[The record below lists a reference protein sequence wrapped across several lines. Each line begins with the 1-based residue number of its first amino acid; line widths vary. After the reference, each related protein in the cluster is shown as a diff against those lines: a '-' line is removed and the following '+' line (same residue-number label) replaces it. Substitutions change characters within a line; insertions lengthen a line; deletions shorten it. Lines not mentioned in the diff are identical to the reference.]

1 MKKLLLIV
9 AVLLCLAAVATGQDV
24 KPIDIY
30 IGGGVSIPNAPEGF
44 KDWFKMGYHGM
55 GGVEAKAFTGFS
67 LLFLADYNRFSPD
80 VEGIDGGEISLLS
93 FTLNAKLGLGV
104 PAAPLKP
111 YFFGGVGLANTSV
124 SDIDASEPDGI
135 SVYTMESKTDAC
147 FGVGAG
153 LEFKA
158 GPSAAIF
165 VQGRYM
171 IIATEGDALSY
182 FPITVGFK
190 F

>member
-1 MKKLLLIV
+1 MKKFLLSL
-9 AVLLCLAAVATGQDV
+9 AVMLCLAAFVSAQDV

-30 IGGGVSIPNAPEGF
+30 IGGGVSLPNAPDLF
-44 KDWFKMGYHGM
+44 KDGYKTGYHGM
-55 GGVEAKAFTGFS
+55 GGIEAKAFTGFS

-80 VEGIDGGEISLLS
+80 VEGMDGGEISLLT

-104 PAAPLKP
+104 PAAPIKP
-111 YFFGGVGLANTSV
+111 YLFGGIGLANTSV
-124 SDIDASEPDGI
+124 SDFTVTIPDVTITTLGSE
-135 SVYTMESKTDAC
+135 TNAC
-147 FGVGAG
+147 FDVGAG

-171 IIATEGDALSY
+171 IIASKGDAITY